1 MVEKENKYLLITSMR
16 AVNEMETRLKDLN
29 SRFKNILTAK
39 IEKPDDELI
48 HALIVKNFSDNQ
60 IILDKKLINF
70 ICKRI
75 ARSYDKIS
83 EFICTIDEIS
93 LKKKRPINFKI
104 IKEIL
109 GVSN

>member
-1 MVEKENKYLLITSMR
+1 MR
-16 AVNEMETRLKDLN
+16 AVNEMETKLKDLN

-39 IEKPDDELI
+39 IGKPDDELI
-48 HALIVKNFSDNQ
+48 YALIVKNFSDSQ

-75 ARSYDKIS
+75 DRSYEKIS

-93 LKKKRPINFKI
+93 LKKKTPINLKI
-104 IKEIL
+104 VKEIL

>member
-1 MVEKENKYLLITSMR
+1 MK

-39 IEKPDDELI
+39 IDKPDDELI
-48 HALIVKNFSDNQ
+48 YALIVKNFSDSQ
-60 IILDKKLINF
+60 IILDKKLIDF

-75 ARSYDKIS
+75 TRSYDKIW

-93 LKKKRPINFKI
+93 LKKKKPINLKI